1 MSLTTLILSLALAQ
15 SDADPRAALPL
26 AMALDEPRA
35 QEGQDRK
42 PEPFPPTQTAAP
54 KSPPLVDLEWLE
66 LTGGVGVAVF
76 SHDYLAG
83 PSASF
88 LVSAHAPLPW
98 LSPGSDPKGEY
109 FGLFLEAAFA
119 TIDRDLSPTIQHRR
133 GVAAFTTLG
142 MDYSVIRDS
151 SWILMARAG
160 ALYAYYG
167 DIAQLNSGVGGT
179 AGAVAGIQISGKM
192 SLTYQPEAFFG
203 KGGSLI
209 FLNTVAFGFQF

>member
-15 SDADPRAALPL
+15 APADPRAALPR
-26 AMALDEPRA
+26 AMALEEPRP
-35 QEGQDRK
+35 QEGQEQTR
-42 PEPFPPTQTAAP
+42 EPFPPPDSGAR
-54 KSPPLVDLEWLE
+54 KSPPIVDLEWLE
-66 LTGGVGVAVF
+66 LTAGVGVAVF
-76 SHDYLAG
+76 SHDYLTA

-119 TIDRDLSPTIQHRR
+119 TIDRDMSPTVEHRR

-142 MDYSVIRDS
+142 MDYSFVRDS

-160 ALYAYYG
+160 VLYAYYG
-167 DIAQLNSGVGGT
+167 NIAQLNSGVGGT
-179 AGAVAGIQISGKM
+179 AGAVAGIQLSGKM
-192 SLTYQPEAFFG
+192 SLSYQPEAFFG

-209 FLNTVAFGFQF
+209 FLNTLAFSFQF

>member
-1 MSLTTLILSLALAQ
+1 MSLPALILSLALAQ
-15 SDADPRAALPL
+15 AGADPRAALPL
-26 AMALDEPRA
+26 AMTLDEPRA

-42 PEPFPPTQTAAP
+42 PESFPPSEAAAP
-54 KSPPLVDLEWLE
+54 KSAPIIDLEWLE
-66 LTGGVGVAVF
+66 LGAGIGVAVF

-119 TIDRDLSPTIQHRR
+119 TIDRDLSPAVEHRR
-133 GVAAFTTLG
+133 GTAAFTTLG
-142 MDYSVIRDS
+142 MDYSFIRDS
-151 SWILMARAG
+151 SWILMARG
-160 ALYAYYG
+160 GVLYAYYG
-167 DIAQLNSGVGGT
+167 NLAQLNSGVGGT

-192 SLTYQPEAFFG
+192 SLTCQPEAFFG

-209 FLNTVAFGFQF
+209 FLNTLVFSLQF

>member
-15 SDADPRAALPL
+15 ADADPRAALPL
-26 AMALDEPRA
+26 AMTLDEPRT

-42 PEPFPPTQTAAP
+42 QEPFPPPEAATP
-54 KSPPLVDLEWLE
+54 KSSPIVDLEWLE
-66 LTGGVGVAVF
+66 LTAGVGVAVY
-76 SHDYLAG
+76 SHDYLSG
-83 PSASF
+83 PSVSF

-98 LSPGSDPKGEY
+98 LSPASDAKGEY

-119 TIDRDLSPTIQHRR
+119 TIDRDMSPTIEHRH
-133 GVAAFTTLG
+133 GTAAFTTLG

-151 SWILMARAG
+151 TWILMARAG
-160 ALYAYYG
+160 VLYAYYG
-167 DIAQLNSGVGGT
+167 NIAQLNSGVGGT

-192 SLTYQPEAFFG
+192 SLSYQPEAFFG

-209 FLNTVAFGFQF
+209 FLNTVAFSFQF

>member
-15 SDADPRAALPL
+15 ADVDPRAALPL

-35 QEGQDRK
+35 QEGQDPKR
-42 PEPFPPTQTAAP
+42 EPFPAP
-54 KSPPLVDLEWLE
+54 DSGARKSSPIVDLEWLE
-66 LTGGVGVAVF
+66 LTAGVGVAVF

-83 PSASF
+83 PSAAF

-119 TIDRDLSPTIQHRR
+119 TIDRDLSPTVDHRS

-142 MDYSVIRDS
+142 MDYSFIRDS

-160 ALYAYYG
+160 VLYAYYG
-167 DIAQLNSGVGGT
+167 NIAQLNSGVGGT
-179 AGAVAGIQISGKM
+179 AGAVAGIQLSGKM
-192 SLTYQPEAFFG
+192 SLSYQPEAFFG

-209 FLNTVAFGFQF
+209 FLNTLAFSFQF